1 MKKIDFSFL
10 FQNNYVP
17 SAEYEP
23 PNPSQDFNFEQFED
37 VTTKTDRL
45 LAASAKLLEKN
56 SSNSKKFR
64 QNEDENSNSNLEKPL
79 PLTKPVT
86 MKDPVYFN
94 PSVQKKFENLQ
105 SVVPF
110 EFEDDSPKKFSNP
123 PSFSFKT
130 IPTEPEVVTD
140 LPKYTYSVKTST
152 SVNAFINF
160 GENNNAAADQ
170 QEEEELNNITENL
183 PKFTYKVIHGEPK
196 KYNYNILGKKYAL
209 KKFVKLH
216 NSEKDIFLQQP
227 IFVRSDLKKQLVAD
241 RILS

>member
-1 MKKIDFSFL
+1 
-10 FQNNYVP
+10 
-17 SAEYEP
+17 
-23 PNPSQDFNFEQFED
+23 
-37 VTTKTDRL
+37 
-45 LAASAKLLEKN
+45 
-56 SSNSKKFR
+56 
-64 QNEDENSNSNLEKPL
+64 
-79 PLTKPVT
+79 

-160 GENNNAAADQ
+160 GENEAEQKQENNNN
-170 QEEEELNNITENL
+170 NNITDIQNSHL
-183 PKFTYKVIHGEPK
+183 ITGYPKMRVLQ
-196 KYNYNILGKKYAL
+196 NI
-209 KKFVKLH
+209 KLIRE
-216 NSEKDIFLQQP
+216 SVF
-227 IFVRSDLKKQLVAD
+227 
-241 RILS
+241 

>member
-1 MKKIDFSFL
+1 M
-10 FQNNYVP
+10 
-17 SAEYEP
+17 
-23 PNPSQDFNFEQFED
+23 
-37 VTTKTDRL
+37 
-45 LAASAKLLEKN
+45 
-56 SSNSKKFR
+56 
-64 QNEDENSNSNLEKPL
+64 
-79 PLTKPVT
+79 TKPVT

-94 PSVQKKFENLQ
+94 PSIQ

-160 GENNNAAADQ
+160 GENNKAADDQ
-170 QEEEELNNITENL
+170 QEEEEINNITENL

-209 KKFVKLH
+209 KKLVH
-216 NSEKDIFLQQP
+216 T
-227 IFVRSDLKKQLVAD
+227 LKKKNYSSQFL
-241 RILS
+241 

>member
-1 MKKIDFSFL
+1 M
-10 FQNNYVP
+10 
-17 SAEYEP
+17 
-23 PNPSQDFNFEQFED
+23 
-37 VTTKTDRL
+37 
-45 LAASAKLLEKN
+45 SAKLLEKN
-56 SSNSKKFR
+56 SSNKKFR
-64 QNEDENSNSNLEKPL
+64 QNEDENSNSNSNLEKPL

-86 MKDPVYFN
+86 MKDHPIYFN
-94 PSVQKKFENLQ
+94 PSVVKKFENLK

-160 GENNNAAADQ
+160 GENNEESAEKQ
-170 QEEEELNNITENL
+170 KEEENNITENL

-196 KYNYNILGKKYAL
+196 KYNYNILGKEAYM
-209 KKFVKLH
+209 
-216 NSEKDIFLQQP
+216 P
-227 IFVRSDLKKQLVAD
+227 
-241 RILS
+241 